1 MWPGNIAVKG
11 LYNLLPVFIT
21 WYLLFLTFLNLYE
34 FKYTLEIINLSF
46 IRGVLVY
53 IYVSL
58 FAGL

>member
-1 MWPGNIAVKG
+1 
-11 LYNLLPVFIT
+11 VFIT

-34 FKYTLEIINLSF
+34 FKYALEIINLSF

-53 IYVSL
+53 IYVYL